1 MSTEEQ
7 KNPQNK
13 IEENN
18 NNTTSTE
25 ETHEVYQIISQKPF
39 PFNIRDWYP
48 EIELEKIIE
57 KISNTQYPIRIVQYN
72 ILCDSLLPISTR
84 IIEED
89 LKKLPHLSWENRS
102 KKIIEELKTLNGD
115 LISLTEL
122 ENDVNFMRE
131 LNNAGYELGFK
142 PRTGKHSEGCAIA
155 WKEEKFEM
163 IDLLSIAFNMNK
175 DGNNQNDVYSRDNI
189 ALIGIFK
196 IKNK

>member
-1 MSTEEQ
+1 M
-7 KNPQNK
+7 
-13 IEENN
+13 
-18 NNTTSTE
+18 
-25 ETHEVYQIISQKPF
+25 
-39 PFNIRDWYP
+39 
-48 EIELEKIIE
+48 
-57 KISNTQYPIRIVQYN
+57 QYN

-142 PRTGKHSEGCAIA
+142 PRTGNTRRGV
-155 WKEEKFEM
+155 
-163 IDLLSIAFNMNK
+163 L
-175 DGNNQNDVYSRDNI
+175 
-189 ALIGIFK
+189 
-196 IKNK
+196 